1 MNMGTNY
8 YVAENTCECCNR
20 YDETYHIGK
29 SSFGWTFCFQG
40 YKEYNL
46 ISWKSWKDFLKD
58 KTIKNEY
65 GDTMSYDD
73 FVNMIEVYKS
83 PNFTDEQG
91 RKNLQH
97 NAVGKTDKYPWF
109 NPSYDWDDD
118 DGYPFTSKEFS

>member
-40 YKEYNL
+40 YEEYNL

-58 KTIKNEY
+58 KTIKN
-65 GDTMSYDD
+65 
-73 FVNMIEVYKS
+73 
-83 PNFTDEQG
+83 
-91 RKNLQH
+91 
-97 NAVGKTDKYPWF
+97 
-109 NPSYDWDDD
+109 
-118 DGYPFTSKEFS
+118 